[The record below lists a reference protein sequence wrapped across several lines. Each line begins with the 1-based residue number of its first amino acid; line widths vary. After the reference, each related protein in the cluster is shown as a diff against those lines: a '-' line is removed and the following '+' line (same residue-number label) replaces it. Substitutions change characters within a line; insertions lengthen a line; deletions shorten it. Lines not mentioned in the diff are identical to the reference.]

1 MKILVTGGSGL
12 IGRYCL
18 AQLAA
23 RGHEV
28 HAISTIRRDTTEV
41 TWHQANILNPLQIK
55 PVLRELKPT
64 HLLHLAWET
73 RHGLYWTSK
82 TNIEWSQASLALA
95 EEFVRNG
102 GKRLVVAGTCAE
114 YQWSNVPSTTLSENF
129 PTMPGSFYG
138 QCKNSLQQTL
148 SSRAPSA
155 TLSMAWGRI
164 FSLYG
169 PGEDPRR
176 LVASVISALLQN
188 RLATCNQADLIRDYC
203 HAADVAS
210 AFVSLIE
217 NNLEGP
223 INIGSGQ
230 AHSLGEVVNT
240 IASKL
245 DATHLVEL
253 NEANAMISKDPVS
266 LLPNINRLTEGGWRP
281 KFTLNT
287 GLDDAIAWWRK
298 HLDQTPTPL
307 SPISP

>member
-12 IGRYCL
+12 IGRFCL

-28 HAISTIRRDTTEV
+28 HAISTIARDAEGV
-41 TWHQANILNPLQIK
+41 SWHQANLLDPFQIK
-55 PVLRELKPT
+55 QVLHDLKPT

-73 RHGLYWTSK
+73 RHGQYWTSQS
-82 TNIEWSQASLALA
+82 NLDWMQASIGLA
-95 EEFVRNG
+95 EEFARYG

-114 YQWSNVPSTTLSENF
+114 YQWSNVPRTSFNESF
-129 PTMPGSFYG
+129 PTIPASLYG

-148 SSRAPSA
+148 TAWAPSA
-155 TLSMAWGRI
+155 SVSMAWGRI

-176 LVASVISALLQN
+176 LVASIISALLQN
-188 RLATCNQADLIRDYC
+188 RPATCNQANLIRDYC

-217 NNLEGP
+217 NDLEGP
-223 INIGSGQ
+223 INVGSGQ
-230 AHSLGEVVNT
+230 AHNLGEIVNT
-240 IASKL
+240 IGRKL
-245 DATHLVEL
+245 DAMHLIEL
-253 NEANAMISKDPVS
+253 NETIAILSKDPVA
-266 LLPNINRLTEGGWRP
+266 LLPNISRLIEGGWRP

-307 SPISP
+307 SSILP